1 MDKKIIILFLALS
14 LLGCESMGPKTKT
27 AAVTGG
33 VIGAVAGGV
42 IGHQMGEGVAGA
54 AIGAAVGAVGG
65 GLLGNEW
72 DKADQKSLEDNPN
85 YITIAGIVDMAA
97 KGMPDD
103 VIIEEIKR
111 TKSVY
116 HLSAETIGY
125 LKNNKV
131 SNKVVDYMLAT
142 TAVK

>member
-1 MDKKIIILFLALS
+1 MKQRMLILLLAFS
-14 LLGCESMGPKTKT
+14 LVGCESMGPKTKT

-33 VIGAVAGGV
+33 VLGAVAGGV

-72 DKADQKSLEDNPN
+72 DKADKDALDHNPN
-85 YITIAGIVDMAA
+85 YLTIASIVDMVA

-103 VIIEEIKR
+103 VIIDEIKR
-111 TKSVY
+111 TRSVY
-116 HLSAETIGY
+116 SLSAETIDY
-125 LKNNKV
+125 LKKNKV
-131 SNKVVDYMLAT
+131 SNKVIDYMLSGAT
-142 TAVK
+142 AK